1 MTRYYAVID
10 TNVLV
15 SSVLNLNSIPGKV
28 IDLCLKGV
36 IVPLYDNRIV
46 KEYREV
52 LNRPK
57 FCFSKEDVDNII
69 DSIIKYGVF
78 IKANKSNINLFDPK
92 DIMFLEVLI
101 ESKKFYDSY
110 LITGNIKHFP
120 NDDDII
126 MPRDMID
133 MIVDSSEEN

>member
-15 SSVLNLNSIPGKV
+15 SSILNLNSIPGKV

-46 KEYREV
+46 NEYREV

-57 FCFSKEDVDNII
+57 FCFSKEDVNNII

-78 IKANKSNINLFDPK
+78 IKANKSNINLIDPK

-120 NDDDII
+120 NNDDLLCQEI
-126 MPRDMID
+126 
-133 MIVDSSEEN
+133 